1 MKMISCSNGHYYDS
15 SMHNSC
21 PYCSEGIVNS
31 FDRKEKKKNDA
42 NSAGQ
47 TIILEQFDNLQSM
60 ENDKTV
66 YITGNSTDQD
76 SQLGGL
82 VTAWLVIVSDDGKG
96 KSFPLTFGMN
106 SIGSG
111 RTNDIYIENN
121 DNTISQENHIIIIY
135 DYQNNIFLL
144 QRSEEKSLSYLNG
157 SVFFDTKELKSND
170 KIKVGNTELIFISL
184 CNENFT
190 WEL

>member
-82 VTAWLVIVSDDGKG
+82 VTAWLVIVSNDGKG

-111 RTNDIYIENN
+111 RTNDIYIENS
-121 DNTISQENHIIIIY
+121 DNTISRENHIIIIY

-144 QRSEEKSLSYLNG
+144 QRSEENG
-157 SVFFDTKELKSND
+157 LD
-170 KIKVGNTELIFISL
+170 
-184 CNENFT
+184 
-190 WEL
+190 